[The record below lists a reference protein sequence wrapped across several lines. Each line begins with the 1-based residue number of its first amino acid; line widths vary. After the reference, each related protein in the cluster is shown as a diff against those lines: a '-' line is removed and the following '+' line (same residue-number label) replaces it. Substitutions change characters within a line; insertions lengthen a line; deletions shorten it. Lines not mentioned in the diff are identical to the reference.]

1 MSRSDSWNHLD
12 TLHPCCGGMRRA
24 SVPDWRDLVAVAIF
38 AAVGLSVSV
47 IAAIN
52 FGIAVGDIFT
62 T

>member
-12 TLHPCCGGMRRA
+12 TSHPCRKAMRRA
-24 SVPDWRDLVAVAIF
+24 SPAGWRNLVAVMIF